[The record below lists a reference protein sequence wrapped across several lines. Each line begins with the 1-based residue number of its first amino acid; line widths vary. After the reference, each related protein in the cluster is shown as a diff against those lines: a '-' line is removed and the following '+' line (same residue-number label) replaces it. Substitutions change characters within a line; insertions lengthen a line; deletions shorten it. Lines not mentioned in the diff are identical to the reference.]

1 MSTGITVAVFLAALA
16 ALLAG
21 TPVAVVMVA
30 SGALGG
36 LAIIGI
42 PMVNSL
48 GSVFWS
54 VQNDNLLTAIPLFI
68 LLGELLLRSGLADRM
83 YNGLSS
89 WVSGLPGGLVH
100 TNIATCALFAATC
113 GSSVAT
119 AATIGTVALPNL
131 EKRGYDRRQSLGS
144 IAAGGTLGILIPPS
158 VAMLVYG
165 SLTNNSIG
173 KLFIAGIVPGI
184 LLVLAF
190 MTLIVLQNVFS
201 NRSRVQTEAGL
212 PFVERIRLLR
222 HLLPAFTIF
231 TIVMGSIYF
240 GLATPTEA
248 AGLGI
253 VVALML
259 AKFFGRLDLGLLH
272 HCFKQTAVL
281 TGMIIL
287 IMVGAFALNVTLS
300 FANIPQQLAKWV
312 TDQGISPPMMILFL
326 TIMYLVLGC
335 FLEVLSM
342 QVLTIPITYPLI
354 VHMGIDPIWYG
365 VFIVLVSEIA
375 MITPPVGMNLY
386 VVQSI
391 RRDGGNIGDVIAG
404 VIPYLAIMTA
414 FIAAIWYV
422 PSIVL
427 WLPNTMQ

>member
-1 MSTGITVAVFLAALA
+1 
-16 ALLAG
+16 
-21 TPVAVVMVA
+21 
-30 SGALGG
+30 ALGG

-173 KLFIAGIVPGI
+173 KLFI
-184 LLVLAF
+184 
-190 MTLIVLQNVFS
+190 
-201 NRSRVQTEAGL
+201 
-212 PFVERIRLLR
+212 
-222 HLLPAFTIF
+222 
-231 TIVMGSIYF
+231 
-240 GLATPTEA
+240 
-248 AGLGI
+248 
-253 VVALML
+253 
-259 AKFFGRLDLGLLH
+259 
-272 HCFKQTAVL
+272 
-281 TGMIIL
+281 
-287 IMVGAFALNVTLS
+287 
-300 FANIPQQLAKWV
+300 
-312 TDQGISPPMMILFL
+312 
-326 TIMYLVLGC
+326 
-335 FLEVLSM
+335 
-342 QVLTIPITYPLI
+342 
-354 VHMGIDPIWYG
+354 
-365 VFIVLVSEIA
+365 
-375 MITPPVGMNLY
+375 
-386 VVQSI
+386 
-391 RRDGGNIGDVIAG
+391 
-404 VIPYLAIMTA
+404 
-414 FIAAIWYV
+414 
-422 PSIVL
+422 
-427 WLPNTMQ
+427 